1 MAEELYFI
9 KTNPVAAKINLYN
22 KLCCEESS
30 VLQYLDDDK
39 KTSLELIKKKLQEDV
54 NSLSKQELLNLLE
67 WFNAKYNS
75 DYEEVKTQL
84 FVHGI
89 DLFYEIQTSAKVE
102 SFQQILS
109 DYEKYSHQNLE
120 YISDAEKFNQ
130 FLIYGIFYT
139 GFANQEKGE
148 ENVFVDYLKLD
159 HKNLYAV
166 AEGEFH
172 SKNNDLIVKENIY
185 NNFIDLYD
193 STKFYKGSIIKLQD
207 F

>member
-22 KLCCEESS
+22 KLCCEETS
-30 VLQYLDDDK
+30 VLQYLNDDK
-39 KTSLELIKKKLQEDV
+39 KTSLELIKKKIQEDV
-54 NSLSKQELLNLLE
+54 NSLSKEELLSLFE
-67 WFNAKYNS
+67 WFNAKYDS
-75 DYEEVKTQL
+75 DSEEVKTQL

-89 DLFYEIQTSAKVE
+89 DLFYEIPSNAKVE
-102 SFQQILS
+102 NFQQILS
-109 DYEKYSHQNLE
+109 NYEKSSHQNLNF
-120 YISDAEKFNQ
+120 ISDAEKFNQ

-139 GFANQEKGE
+139 GFINQEKGE

-166 AEGEFH
+166 AEDEFK
-172 SKNNDLIVKENIY
+172 SNNHDFLLKENIY

-193 STKFYKGSIIKLQD
+193 STKFYKGSIIKLHD